1 CDGHRFPSD
10 AGGHV
15 PDEQLEFWSRAW
27 AGSAVSFGGRHYR
40 FGDVWIEP
48 QPFRPGGPPLW
59 FGGST
64 MHQRVIE
71 RVVRYGSGFNPL
83 GRPDDAGLAR
93 LSPALIS
100 AGRSPAEIP
109 LLGPTPRPFAR

>member
-1 CDGHRFPSD
+1 WLLACSGSPVVSEGRPSRC
-10 AGGHV
+10 GHV
-15 PDEQLEFWSRAW
+15 
-27 AGSAVSFGGRHYR
+27 G
-40 FGDVWIEP
+40 IEP

-93 LSPALIS
+93 LSQALIS
-100 AGRSPAEIP
+100 AGRSPAEIEFVGGARGAFA
-109 LLGPTPRPFAR
+109 GPDELADLDQAP